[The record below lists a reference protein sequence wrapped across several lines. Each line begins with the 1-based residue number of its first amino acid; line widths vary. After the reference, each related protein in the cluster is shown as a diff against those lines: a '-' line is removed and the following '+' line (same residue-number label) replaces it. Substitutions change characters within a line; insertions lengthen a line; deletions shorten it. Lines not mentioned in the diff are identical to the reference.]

1 MNFNLTHLREHSL
14 RKAFSLACS
23 IFEIS
28 KIFPR
33 EEKYSLTDQI
43 RRSSRSV
50 AANIGEAYRKKR
62 YPKHFVSKMT
72 DADAELSET
81 LVWLYFAYKC
91 KYIDKSTLQGL
102 KSEIDEVGKLLGSII
117 QNPAPFTK
125 KKN

>member
-1 MNFNLTHLREHSL
+1 MSLENLIVF